1 MRRGLAVV
9 AAVLAL
15 TACGQSTAP
24 SATPSAV
31 PTATTPASTSPT
43 ASAAASPTTTAPSPA
58 CGVTSAGWSL
68 QEKAAQ
74 LVVAPTL
81 GFDAAALRPVLATGV
96 GGVLMLGNAVPP
108 NLRAEVS
115 AAQRT
120 ASVPLLVMA
129 DQEGGGIQRL
139 GAAVT
144 SMPWPREMAASMTPA
159 QVEAAAARL
168 GRQMHTLGVNVDLAP
183 VLDVDA
189 RPGPSSSNPD
199 GKRSFSGNPA
209 VAASYGTAFVRG
221 LAGHVL
227 AVAKHFPGL
236 GGSTGNTDYGAGQT
250 VPLSQLEQQA
260 LPVFAAAISAGVPA
274 VMVANAG
281 VPGLGPTPASLSS
294 SVINGLLRQGLG
306 FSGLVVTDSLSAGA
320 ITAAGYDVPH
330 ASVAAVRAGADM
342 VLFGSTLTSQQT
354 ALLAPH
360 QVAGTVNDIVRQ
372 LVAAVHDGSLP
383 QSRLDAAA
391 AAVAQAKTRD
401 LCGT

>member
-15 TACGQSTAP
+15 AACGQSTAP

>member
-15 TACGQSTAP
+15 AACGQSTAP

-294 SVINGLLRQGLG
+294 SVINGLLRQRLG

>member
-15 TACGQSTAP
+15 AACGQSTAP

-250 VPLSQLEQQA
+250 VPLSRLEQQA